1 MPAACRWLV
10 RKTRRS
16 PYAAAGSAD
25 GLDRMMLSDLTR
37 RLTKPRCRTLA
48 VAASVWLAAAL
59 PISVL
64 VERSAFAA
72 SDVPSSGAT
81 SSSSTASPAHPAS
94 AAPASSGAMPS
105 SGASAV
111 HRASS
116 ANGASAASAVNHA
129 APTNGASA
137 ASGVHRAAAA
147 SGASGASAVNHAA
160 PTNGASAASAVNHAA
175 PASGA
180 SAASA
185 VHHAAP
191 ASAASAASTVNHAAP
206 AGAASAASAAST
218 ALPASTAS
226 PASAASG
233 TPASEAEAPAPT
245 PPRRHAPLSAD
256 EAKNATARAVDMH
269 KDFTQ
274 EVTRRLNVPASE
286 QRAYGVRLQKALA
299 DANLG
304 DLAGEYIV
312 MVDRA
317 PNVQALFIY
326 FRAMP
331 TNAWLMIGASP
342 VGTGWPGKY
351 DHFLTPLGVFHHS
364 PDNMDFRAEGTTNDN
379 GIRGYGHRDMRIY
392 DFGWVDG
399 ERGWGKG
406 GKSPMRFQMHATDP
420 DRLEA
425 LLGIRHSK
433 GCVRIPASLNTFLD
447 RHGILDDDYQARVEA
462 GKSLWVLRHDRDI
475 TPIAGRYLVVIDS
488 ARKTRPAWSPAP
500 GRNAWSKL
508 PKNGDTAD

>member
-1 MPAACRWLV
+1 
-10 RKTRRS
+10 
-16 PYAAAGSAD
+16 
-25 GLDRMMLSDLTR
+25 MMLSDLTR
-37 RLTKPRCRTLA
+37 RLPKPRCRTLA

-72 SDVPSSGAT
+72 SDVPSSAAT

-94 AAPASSGAMPS
+94 AAPAPSGATPS
-105 SGASAV
+105 
-111 HRASS
+111 
-116 ANGASAASAVNHA
+116 SAASAVNHA
-129 APTNGASA
+129 APSNG
-137 ASGVHRAAAA
+137 V
-147 SGASGASAVNHAA
+147 
-160 PTNGASAASAVNHAA
+160 SAASAVHRAA
-175 PASGA
+175 PANGA

-191 ASAASAASTVNHAAP
+191 ASGVSAASAVHRASPASEVSAASAVNHVAPASGASAAS
-206 AGAASAASAAST
+206 S
-218 ALPASTAS
+218 ASTAS
-226 PASAASG
+226 PASAASPPSAASG
-233 TPASEAEAPAPT
+233 TSASEAEAPAPT
-245 PPRRHAPLSAD
+245 PPRRHPPLSAD
-256 EAKNATARAVDMH
+256 EAKNATARAIDMRKH
-269 KDFTQ
+269 FTQ
-274 EVTRRLNVPASE
+274 EVARRLNVPASE
-286 QRAYGVRLQKALA
+286 QRTYGERLQKALA
-299 DANLG
+299 DADLR
-304 DLAGEYIV
+304 DLAGEYV
-312 MVDRA
+312 AMVDRA

-326 FRAMP
+326 FRATP

-379 GIRGYGHRDMRIY
+379 GIRGYGQRDMRIY

-425 LLGIRHSK
+425 LLGVRHSK

>member
-37 RLTKPRCRTLA
+37 LLPKPRCRTLA
-48 VAASVWLAAAL
+48 VAASMWLAAAL

-94 AAPASSGAMPS
+94 AASAPSAAMPS

-116 ANGASAASAVNHA
+116 ANGASAASAV
-129 APTNGASA
+129 
-137 ASGVHRAAAA
+137 HRAAPA
-147 SGASGASAVNHAA
+147 SGASAASAVNHAA

-206 AGAASAASAAST
+206 ASAASAASS
-218 ALPASTAS
+218 ASTAS

-245 PPRRHAPLSAD
+245 PPRRHPPLSAD

-326 FRAMP
+326 FRATP

>member
-1 MPAACRWLV
+1 MPAACRWLA

-16 PYAAAGSAD
+16 PYAVAVSAD
-25 GLDRMMLSDLTR
+25 GLDRMMLSALTR
-37 RLTKPRCRTLA
+37 RLPKSRCRTLA

-72 SDVPSSGAT
+72 SDVPSSAAT
-81 SSSSTASPAHPAS
+81 SSSSTASAAHPAS
-94 AAPASSGAMPS
+94 GASASSAAMPS
-105 SGASAV
+105 SAASAV

-116 ANGASAASAVNHA
+116 ANGASAASAV
-129 APTNGASA
+129 
-137 ASGVHRAAAA
+137 HRASPA
-147 SGASGASAVNHAA
+147 S
-160 PTNGASAASAVNHAA
+160 GASAASAGNHAA
-175 PASGA
+175 PANGS

-191 ASAASAASTVNHAAP
+191 ASAASAASVVNHAAS
-206 AGAASAASAAST
+206 ASAASAASSAST
-218 ALPASTAS
+218 ASPASAASTASPAS

-245 PPRRHAPLSAD
+245 PPRRHPPLSAD
-256 EAKNATARAVDMH
+256 EAKNATARAIDMR
-269 KDFTQ
+269 KEFTQ

-286 QRAYGVRLQKALA
+286 QRAYGVRLQKALS

-304 DLAGEYIV
+304 DLAGEYVV

-326 FRAMP
+326 FRATP

-351 DHFLTPLGVFHHS
+351 DHFLTPLGVFHHT

-379 GIRGYGHRDMRIY
+379 GIRGYGQRDMRIY

-447 RHGILDDDYQARVEA
+447 RHGILDDAYQARVEA

>member
-1 MPAACRWLV
+1 
-10 RKTRRS
+10 
-16 PYAAAGSAD
+16 
-25 GLDRMMLSDLTR
+25 MLSDLTR
-37 RLTKPRCRTLA
+37 RLPKPRCRTLA

-72 SDVPSSGAT
+72 SDVPSSAAT

-94 AAPASSGAMPS
+94 AAPAPLGATPS
-105 SGASAV
+105 SAASAVHHAAPANGVSAASAV
-111 HRASS
+111 HRAAPANGAFAAS
-116 ANGASAASAVNHA
+116 AANHAALAIGASAASAV
-129 APTNGASA
+129 
-137 ASGVHRAAAA
+137 HRAAPA
-147 SGASGASAVNHAA
+147 
-160 PTNGASAASAVNHAA
+160 NGASAASAVNHAA
-175 PASGA
+175 PASAA
-180 SAASA
+180 SAASSA
-185 VHHAAP
+185 STASP
-191 ASAASAASTVNHAAP
+191 ASAASA
-206 AGAASAASAAST
+206 
-218 ALPASTAS
+218 AS

-245 PPRRHAPLSAD
+245 PPRRHPPLSAD
-256 EAKNATARAVDMH
+256 EAKNATARAIDMR
-269 KDFTQ
+269 KDFTR
-274 EVTRRLNVPASE
+274 EVTRRLNVPARE
-286 QRAYGVRLQKALA
+286 QRAYGERLQKALA
-299 DANLG
+299 DADLG
-304 DLAGEYIV
+304 DLAGEYV
-312 MVDRA
+312 AMVDRA

-326 FRAMP
+326 FRATP